1 MGIIVWLLIGLVA
14 GAIARLLVPGRDAMG
29 CVGTLGL
36 GLAGSLVGGFLG
48 NVLFGDEFRVTAA
61 GLIGSVVGAIL
72 ILILLRLTVRRGER
86 G

>member
-29 CVGTLGL
+29 CFGTLGL
-36 GLAGSLVGGFLG
+36 GLAGSLLGGFLG
-48 NVLFGDEFRVTAA
+48 NVLFGDEIRVTAA
-61 GLIGSVVGAIL
+61 GLIGSGLGAIL
-72 ILILLRLTVRRGER
+72 ILILLRLTVRRSDG